1 MHDGSSDEAAHLQE
15 ELRVGAAEL
24 AAVWAELR
32 VVVAKVL
39 GRLEGLRGEL
49 QELKMGKA
57 RSDERIAKLEESECG
72 CGECEGEEEEEK
84 EAEKDEKMESSS
96 TSYQRHGAPPQAGG
110 RAGVRP
116 GVVGGAHGGR
126 HGRLLSG
133 GHRHAL
139 TCHAGEG
146 AGDARRALVQGR
158 PGDLGSRGYPSPAC
172 AQGNAVGSSR
182 PRRLGKRGA

>member
-24 AAVWAELR
+24 AAVRAESR
-32 VVVAKVL
+32 AVVVKVL

-49 QELKMGKA
+49 QELKTGKA

-72 CGECEGEEEEEK
+72 CGKCEGEEEEEK

-133 GHRHAL
+133 GHRHAQDFSIR
-139 TCHAGEG
+139 A
-146 AGDARRALVQGR
+146 ARPAARARRRTTASTRRSTWARRRTRAGGCRRGR
-158 PGDLGSRGYPSPAC
+158 
-172 AQGNAVGSSR
+172 
-182 PRRLGKRGA
+182 